1 MTEAFVEPAYGSRSL
16 ADVLPAVATAV
27 GSPLAGAVTGLEL
40 PTAQSYVIFLID
52 GLGSELLRRHAAV
65 APFLSS
71 LLAKQEPATAG
82 VPSTTVTS
90 LTSLGTGLAP
100 GAHGLVGYTSRIP
113 GTDRLLNALQ
123 WDSSVDP
130 LQWQPHTTAFAQLQA
145 GGVIATVVNKRE
157 FLTSGLTSVAHRG
170 ASFVGAN
177 LVGERI
183 AAAVS
188 SSSRSPSVTYVYDSD
203 LDWTGHKFGVSSTQ
217 WIQQLATVDSHAE
230 QLRDSLAPGTR
241 LLVIAD
247 HGMVDSP
254 PESRVDIDAEPVL
267 RDGVSLV
274 GGEARFRHLYCA
286 PGAEADVVQT
296 WREVMGGR
304 ATVLSRSE
312 AIGRGWFGLPDDH
325 VLPRIGD
332 VVVACRDDVTV
343 VATKEFSYEAQMI
356 GFHGSLTP
364 AEMLIPLL
372 VV

>member
-1 MTEAFVEPAYGSRSL
+1 MTGGFVAPAYGSRSL
-16 ADVLPAVATAV
+16 ADVLPAVAVAV
-27 GSPLAGAVTGLEL
+27 GSPLAGAVTSLEL
-40 PTAQSYVIFLID
+40 PAAQSYVIFLVD
-52 GLGSELLRRHAAV
+52 GLGSELLRRHAGV

-71 LLAKQEPATAG
+71 LLAKQAPGTAG

-90 LTSLGTGLAP
+90 LTSLGTALAP

-130 LQWQPHTTAFAQLQA
+130 LQWQPHTTAFAQLQSD
-145 GGVIATVVNKRE
+145 GVIATVVNKRQ
-157 FLTSGLTSVAHRG
+157 FLDSGLTSVAHRG
-170 ASFVGAN
+170 ASFVGAD
-177 LVGERI
+177 LVGERV
-183 AAAVS
+183 AAAVA

-203 LDWTGHKFGVSSTQ
+203 LDWTGHKFGVSSSQ
-217 WIQQLATVDSHAE
+217 WVQQLATIDAHAE
-230 QLRDSLAPGTR
+230 QLRDALAPGVR
-241 LLVIAD
+241 LLVVAD

-254 PESRVDIDAEPVL
+254 ADARVDVDEEPVL
-267 RDGVSLV
+267 RDGVALL
-274 GGEARFRHLYCA
+274 GGEARFRHVYCD
-286 PGAEADVVQT
+286 PGAEGDVLST
-296 WREVMGGR
+296 WREVLGAR
-304 ATVLSRSE
+304 ATVLTRGE
-312 AIGRGWFGLPDDH
+312 AVARGWFGLPDEG

-332 VVVACRDDVTV
+332 VVVACHDDVTV